1 MDKTDALGRKTD
13 AAGRTLTFMIVGF
26 GLLQGVL
33 IVASGMGVFE
43 RTPAGPHPVSEAV
56 FPSPAV
62 APHTHRVPVPPH
74 THQAPVAPGGN
85 GPPPGT
91 NPARP

>member
-43 RTPAGPHPVSEAV
+43 RTPAGPHPVSAAC
-56 FPSPAV
+56 PWPAV
-62 APHTHRVPVPPH
+62 APHTHL
-74 THQAPVAPGGN
+74 APVASGGN

-91 NPARP
+91 HPARPQ

>member
-43 RTPAGPHPVSEAV
+43 RTPAGSHPVSAAC
-56 FPSPAV
+56 PWPAV
-62 APHTHRVPVPPH
+62 APHTHL
-74 THQAPVAPGGN
+74 APGSGRARRERTAARN
-85 GPPPGT
+85 ASRPPAVIGS
-91 NPARP
+91 